1 LRKASS
7 FFFNPAAFELID
19 FALSE
24 SFQNPGAPMAS
35 SRVRIS
41 LVRDGTSKV
50 PPEFRQAAFQA
61 GGVER
66 QEVSGGK

>member
-1 LRKASS
+1 
-7 FFFNPAAFELID
+7 
-19 FALSE
+19 
-24 SFQNPGAPMAS
+24 MAS